1 MNLSKFAKD
10 PAGFLFHHIKKRRNN
25 TFAIFSTLR
34 LRIMLTLNNIPHGK
48 GVSTYGRTYFNRR
61 PLSRITLGD
70 NVKFRSAFYSNL
82 IGINHPC
89 MISTLDKN
97 AVIEI
102 GSGCG
107 ISGAIIGAAEKIIL
121 GKDVLVGANTLIT
134 DTDWHYI
141 HPDLRKTPGG
151 LTKPVIIEDNVWLGI
166 NSVVLKGVHIGKNTV
181 IGANSVVIKDIPA
194 NVIAG
199 GNPCKVIKNLDL

>member
-1 MNLSKFAKD
+1 MNLTKFSRD
-10 PAGFLFHHIKKRRNN
+10 PSGYFFHHTRKRYIII
-25 TFAIFSTLR
+25 TAWVSTHL
-34 LRIMLTLNNIPHGK
+34 LRIMLTLKNIPHGK
-48 GVSTYGRTYFNRR
+48 GVISYGKTYFNRC
-61 PLSRITLGD
+61 PLSHIILGD
-70 NVKFRSAFYSNL
+70 NVKFRSSFNSNL
-82 IGINHPC
+82 IGLNHPC
-89 MISTLDKN
+89 MISTLDHN

-121 GKDVLVGANTLIT
+121 GKYVLVGANTLIT

-141 HPDLRKTPGG
+141 HPELRRTAGS

-181 IGANSVVIKDIPA
+181 IAANSVVIKDIPE

-199 GNPCKVIKNLDL
+199 GNPCKVIKNIDL